1 MHTLDGLEPNAVY
14 SFRVRA
20 QNAAGFCS
28 PLSPS
33 IAARTLRPPPSA
45 PPLFVLRSIGTVSE
59 VWDEAAERVYY
70 YESTTGRATWDP
82 PIAFD
87 ASHAAFA
94 RKRFRLMTVLRKPPG
109 GVTASPL
116 QLSISRACLLA
127 DSIAWWRALGSSSN
141 SGSSAAVERQ
151 ERARTAYGGAEGH
164 ARIRMEFLGEEA
176 IDSGGVA
183 NEWFFCLS
191 KELFAAD
198 GAGALFEA
206 SPEDER
212 RVLPR
217 RGATD
222 DASLE
227 RFAFAGWLL
236 AKALIRGRLVHA
248 PLATPFF
255 RLICCCADGDLRA
268 SVTLRDLAQIDGA
281 LAKSWK
287 WLLANDLEPLRRAG
301 LLPSLSVVRA
311 VSGEVEAEVEVEVSE
326 ANKEAL
332 VAEALDS
339 LVYASRR
346 MQLEALRRGF
356 VSIVPSLHTLLVEHT
371 FSGDEVSQLLNGR
384 SAEEV
389 GVETIRNSVVFAG
402 GYTEH
407 SAAIVLLFRALD
419 RFSAVQLSRLLLFCT
434 GSAHVPLDGWQPPLT
449 IAMAEVAEGYE
460 PLPRAH
466 TCFNRLVLP
475 NYADYAKLLEK
486 LLFAIESCEGFQ
498 LT

>member
-1 MHTLDGLEPNAVY
+1 M
-14 SFRVRA
+14 
-20 QNAAGFCS
+20 
-28 PLSPS
+28 
-33 IAARTLRPPPSA
+33 
-45 PPLFVLRSIGTVSE
+45 
-59 VWDEAAERVYY
+59 
-70 YESTTGRATWDP
+70 
-82 PIAFD
+82 
-87 ASHAAFA
+87 
-94 RKRFRLMTVLRKPPG
+94 
-109 GVTASPL
+109 
-116 QLSISRACLLA
+116 
-127 DSIAWWRALGSSSN
+127 
-141 SGSSAAVERQ
+141 
-151 ERARTAYGGAEGH
+151 
-164 ARIRMEFLGEEA
+164 
-176 IDSGGVA
+176 
-183 NEWFFCLS
+183 
-191 KELFAAD
+191 
-198 GAGALFEA
+198 
-206 SPEDER
+206 
-212 RVLPR
+212 
-217 RGATD
+217 
-222 DASLE
+222 
-227 RFAFAGWLL
+227 
-236 AKALIRGRLVHA
+236 
-248 PLATPFF
+248 
-255 RLICCCADGDLRA
+255 
-268 SVTLRDLAQIDGA
+268 
-281 LAKSWK
+281 
-287 WLLANDLEPLRRAG
+287 
-301 LLPSLSVVRA
+301 
-311 VSGEVEAEVEVEVSE
+311 SGEVEAEVEVEVSE